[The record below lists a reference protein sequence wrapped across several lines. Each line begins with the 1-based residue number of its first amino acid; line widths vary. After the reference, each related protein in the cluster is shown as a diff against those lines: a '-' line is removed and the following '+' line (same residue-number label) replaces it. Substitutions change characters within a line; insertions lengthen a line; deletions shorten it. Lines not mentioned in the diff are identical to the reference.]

1 MTISPTLWR
10 VELDVELPSA
20 NVALRK
26 HWRWR
31 RSHTHDML
39 LLILSRS
46 VAMPAEP
53 ICPAHV
59 RITQHRKRLLD
70 PDALGM
76 TVKPLL
82 DILTMPIGRKT
93 YGLSV
98 IRDDR
103 AATMSLEL
111 LQVKAPRGEAARVVV
126 EVSQA

>member
-1 MTISPTLWR
+1 MNPILWR
-10 VELDVELPSA
+10 AELDVELPSA

-26 HWRWR
+26 HWAWR
-31 RSHTHDML
+31 RSHTRDML
-39 LLILSRS
+39 LLIRSRS
-46 VAMPAEP
+46 IAIPPEP

-59 RITQHRKRLLD
+59 RITQYRKRLLD

-111 LQVKAPRGEAARVVV
+111 LQVKAPRGEPARVIV
-126 EVSQA
+126 EVSRG